1 MDLIIKDLKINLS
14 KSEIVKGIN
23 LAVTNNK
30 FIGLIGPNGSGKST
44 LLKAIYGVIKPTYG
58 DIYICQK
65 YIQAYD
71 KKSIAKNSWSS

>member
-44 LLKAIYGVIKPTYG
+44 LLKAIYGVINPPMA
-58 DIYICQK
+58 IFI
-65 YIQAYD
+65 
-71 KKSIAKNSWSS
+71 SAKNIYKLTIKNL